1 MRKMS
6 SIVDKIKSNM
16 KKINDEFNIK
26 DEKEFFKFEEE
37 EMDDHTREI

>member
-1 MRKMS
+1 MS

-26 DEKEFFKFEEE
+26 DEKEFFKFEE
-37 EMDDHTREI
+37 